1 MIDILEKYI
10 AFRLYN
16 YAFSLLLAFS
26 TYKWQNYRLRKEG
39 DNRDFRASSFTCHR
53 EVFRSC
59 WNLILLGINA

>member
-26 TYKWQNYRLRKEG
+26 TYKWQNCRLRKEG
-39 DNRDFRASSFTCHR
+39 DN
-53 EVFRSC
+53 
-59 WNLILLGINA
+59 